1 MFCKE
6 NSWKLSTDR
15 SFLLIVPVICKE
27 NVLQT
32 EEVGG
37 KSAFFT
43 LLACISCH
51 KLNDFSK
58 DELHLQSKKRKMAE
72 KSMFLIDI
80 DKVVKDKAG
89 KKANRIPQF
98 VISYLK
104 RIVHQDE
111 INAFLKSVSDK
122 TGVGF
127 LEACVDYLD
136 IRLEVEGMENLPS
149 EGLCTFVSN
158 HPLGGQDGIALGYIL
173 GKHYGGRI
181 KYLVNDLLM
190 NLHGLAPL
198 CIPINKT
205 GSQSRDFPQMV
216 EAGFRSDNHIIMFPA
231 GICSRRQHGVIK
243 DLPWKK
249 TFVTKSVET
258 HRDVVPIH
266 FEGRNSDF
274 FYNLANVCKFLGI
287 KFNIAMLYLA
297 DEMYK
302 NRHKTFRVT
311 IGKPIPWQTFN
322 KSKSP
327 AEWADYVREVVYK
340 L

>member
-1 MFCKE
+1 M
-6 NSWKLSTDR
+6 
-15 SFLLIVPVICKE
+15 
-27 NVLQT
+27 
-32 EEVGG
+32 
-37 KSAFFT
+37 
-43 LLACISCH
+43 
-51 KLNDFSK
+51 
-58 DELHLQSKKRKMAE
+58 QSKRRKMTE

-80 DKVVKDKAG
+80 DKVVRDKAG
-89 KKANRIPQF
+89 KKSGQIPRF

-122 TGVGF
+122 TGVEF

-136 IRLEVEGMENLPS
+136 IKLEVEGMENLPS
-149 EGLCTFVSN
+149 GGLYTFVSN

-173 GKHYGGRI
+173 GKHYDGHI

-216 EAGFRSDNHIIMFPA
+216 EAGFRSDDHIIMFPA
-231 GICSRRQHGVIK
+231 GICSRRQNGVIK

-266 FEGRNSDF
+266 FEGRNSNF
-274 FYNLANVCKFLGI
+274 FYNLANACKFLGI

-327 AEWADYVREVVYK
+327 AEWADYVRELVYK